1 MELQPNV
8 ITLGV
13 TDLDEAKRFYTE
25 GLGLPILKDEGRFVS
40 LGLGDGSSGLALY
53 HRDAL
58 AHDAGVPADGTGFRR
73 VTLSYITDSAEHVD
87 GLLSQAIAAGGRL
100 VKPAKRAV
108 WGGYSGNVADPDGH
122 IWKVASGNGP
132 PRLRRRS
139 TPAVSAPSAP
149 LEVPVVIG
157 VADVKRAK
165 AFYEALGSP
174 VGKSF
179 GGKYVSFAFPGG
191 SDLALYKTGDLAD
204 DAGVD
209 ADGRGFRAVT
219 FSHLVDSA
227 AEVDEVIDRAT
238 HAGATVVKP
247 AEAASWGGYRGYIAD
262 LDGFMWKVV
271 SAS

>member
-58 AHDAGVPADGTGFRR
+58 AHDAGVPADGTGFRG
-73 VTLSYITDSAEHVD
+73 VTLSYITDSADHVD
-87 GLLSQAIAAGGRL
+87 GLLARATAAGGRL
-100 VKPAKRAV
+100 VKPAKRAL
-108 WGGYSGNVADPDGH
+108 WGGYSGHVADPDGH
-122 IWKVASGNGP
+122 IWKVASSNGP

-139 TPAVSAPSAP
+139 ASAVTAPTEP
-149 LEVPVVIG
+149 IEVPVVIG
-157 VADVKRAK
+157 VADVKQAK

-174 VGKSF
+174 VGKSY
-179 GGKYVSFAFPGG
+179 GGKYVSFSFAGA
-191 SDLALYKTGDLAD
+191 SDLALYKRGDLAD

-219 FSHLVDSA
+219 FSHIVDSA

-238 HAGATVVKP
+238 QAGATVVKP
-247 AEAASWGGYRGYIAD
+247 GEAAPWGGYDGYIAD
-262 LDGFMWKVV
+262 ADGFLWKVA